1 MKRRSKRYK
10 LILKT
15 SRKDKKIETKEAIE
29 LVKKNSTSK
38 FDESIDVSLRI
49 NLKQTKGGDLSLRTT
64 VNLPNGS
71 GKKNK
76 IAVLC
81 EPDKVDEAKKAGADI
96 FGSDDLLDKIMD
108 LNVDAVFRMCR
119 SAIPP
124 MKKQGEGVILN
135 IGSMSGIASNI
146 PQPQVAYNAS
156 KAAVHM
162 MTKSLASDYANQNIR
177 VNAIA
182 PGYVKTDITNL
193 PKKYEHWYSTW
204 SKQTPMTRMAEPHE
218 IASAALFLCSPAS
231 SYVTGEVLV
240 VDGGYTT
247 R

>member
-49 NLKQTKGGDLSLRTT
+49 NLKQTKGGDFSLRTT

-96 FGSDDLLDKIMD
+96 FGSDDLLDKIAKGKFNFTKLICTPAM
-108 LNVDAVFRMCR
+108 MG
-119 SAIPP
+119 
-124 MKKQGEGVILN
+124 K
-135 IGSMSGIASNI
+135 IGKHGKVLGPKGLMPNPKLGTVSN
-146 PQPQVAYNAS
+146 
-156 KAAVHM
+156 
-162 MTKSLASDYANQNIR
+162 
-177 VNAIA
+177 
-182 PGYVKTDITNL
+182 
-193 PKKYEHWYSTW
+193 
-204 SKQTPMTRMAEPHE
+204 E
-218 IASAALFLCSPAS
+218 IAKAINDIKKGLVEIRNDKDGNLS
-231 SYVTGEVLV
+231 STIGRKSFSTEKILENYKYFIDSIKKEKPDTIKGEFIKNSFITSTMGISYKV
-240 VDGGYTT
+240 GAK
-247 R
+247 